1 MVSLLLK
8 PSFRRTI
15 TFHAEINFDSVL
27 PSGVKLQYAAAMDT
41 VIKRPH
47 HLAINYKSDLGAKM
61 IWYDGTTLT
70 IYGRVFLVGESRGDV
85 LRFLTSRSI
94 AASIPTTV

>member
-1 MVSLLLK
+1 M
-8 PSFRRTI
+8 
-15 TFHAEINFDSVL
+15 L